1 MLLLDR
7 AYSTTLLEDAV
18 GGPDEW
24 LMTRPSLGIGL
35 PTNLAGRCAL
45 GNFPLVP
52 ADLLGS
58 ISALP
63 VPDRGSRLVLAAADL
78 PSLTAA
84 AALELRQAGISSTE
98 SLGRIAG
105 ALRRSA
111 HPCRT
116 IAGADHTAFEDDD
129 VALVL
134 AALCRTIDIP
144 GTPLRHR
151 VDVCREY
158 LATEDF
164 TGRRTAVRRLRRW
177 MERRGSS
184 ATRRPGGD
192 SAMMTRITSD
202 ASLYRAFERVRDNA
216 RASDRVSREVD
227 RFEASLSDNLRRIGA
242 ALQAGRWR
250 PAPPRRVRIAK
261 QDGSER
267 QLHIPPVG
275 DRVVERA
282 IASAVSEMVDQ
293 RLSPWSFAFRPG
305 RGVQDAVR
313 ALVAIRDEGAT
324 HVARFDIADAFGSI
338 DHGRRMVAFDR
349 FIDDDWARELV
360 AVIVARDLPGIDR
373 SQRLVGIAQGSPLSP
388 LLCNLILDELDDGLL
403 RAGLPAV
410 RYADDLALPAGGAAE
425 ANEALRI
432 AEDLCDGLGFTI
444 NDAKTSVAAF
454 ADVVEF
460 LGEPISASS
469 PPSDAGLDD
478 APPRRRTLYLTSRTA
493 NVHLRQGQVRSVA
506 RDGSLI
512 ASVPVSGVGRL
523 VVVGPMNVSAGL
535 RSHALLHDIDVVF
548 LSRTGSWL
556 GRYDSGRSGDVLCRI
571 AQYRLSDDEQRRL
584 ALARGFVRGKVAN
597 QRALLQRYVR
607 RRGAAALASAIDDLE
622 QSLVAVDSAES
633 RSALMGCEGNA
644 ARTYLTAFARLLPD
658 GAGFNGRNRRPP
670 KDPVNAA
677 LSFGY
682 TLLTG
687 EAHAACATT
696 GLDAAVGI
704 LHDLRSSRPSLAL
717 DLVEEFRPMIV
728 DSVVLSLF
736 RRGRLDEAHFRRGDG
751 AAVLLNDAGRRVLID
766 AYETRMLTRVHST
779 TRGQRVTYRDMMRDQ
794 ASALRRIITEG
805 RHEYSA
811 VGWR

>member
-7 AYSTTLLEDAV
+7 AYSTSLLDDAT
-18 GGPDEW
+18 GSPGQW
-24 LMTRPSLGIGL
+24 LSARPSLGIGL
-35 PTNLAGRCAL
+35 PSTLAGRCAL
-45 GNFPLVP
+45 GNFPLV
-52 ADLLGS
+52 ADDLLTS
-58 ISALP
+58 IEALP
-63 VPDRGSRLVLAAADL
+63 VPERGSRLVLAVADL

-84 AALELRQAGISSTE
+84 AALDLRQAGIPISEQLT
-98 SLGRIAG
+98 RIAV
-105 ALRRSA
+105 AFRRSL

-116 IAGADHTAFEDDD
+116 LAGPDHSAFAEDDA
-129 VALVL
+129 ALVL
-134 AALCRTIDIP
+134 TALCRTIDIP
-144 GTPLRHR
+144 GTPLRYR

-158 LATEDF
+158 LATQDF

-177 MERRGSS
+177 LERRAPASLRHP
-184 ATRRPGGD
+184 ADDT
-192 SAMMTRITSD
+192 AMVSRITSD
-202 ASLYRAFERVRDNA
+202 ANLYGAWERVRDNA
-216 RASDRVSREVD
+216 RATEHRNREVD
-227 RFEASLSDNLRRIGA
+227 RFEASLSQNLRRIGT
-242 ALQAGRWR
+242 ALRAGRWR
-250 PAPPRRVRIAK
+250 PAPPRRVTVPK
-261 QDGSER
+261 PDGSER

-282 IASAVSEMVDQ
+282 IANVLAEMVDQ

-313 ALVAIRDEGAT
+313 ALVTVRDEGAT

-338 DHGRRMVAFDR
+338 DHGQLMIAFDR
-349 FIDDDWARELV
+349 FVDDEWARELV
-360 AVIVARDLPGIDR
+360 ALIVARDLPGLDR

-410 RYADDLALPAGGAAE
+410 RYADDLALPATGAAE
-425 ANEALRI
+425 AKEALRI
-432 AEDLCDGLGFTI
+432 AEDLCDGLGFAI
-444 NDAKTSVAAF
+444 NDAKTSVDAF

-460 LGEPISASS
+460 LGQPISASS
-469 PPSDAGLDD
+469 PPSDPGLDD

-506 RDGSLI
+506 RDGSLV
-512 ASVPVSGVGRL
+512 ASLPVSGVGRL

-556 GRYDSGRSGDVLCRI
+556 GRYDSGRSGDVLCRV
-571 AQYRLSDDEQRRL
+571 AQYRLCDDEPRRL
-584 ALARGFVRGKVAN
+584 TLSRGFVRGKVAN

-607 RRGAAALASAIDDLE
+607 RRGAAALARTIDDLE
-622 QSLVAVDSAES
+622 QSLVAIDAAES

-644 ARTYLTAFARLLPD
+644 ARTYLEAFAQLLPD

-670 KDPVNAA
+670 KDPVNAT

-687 EAHAACATT
+687 EAHAACATA

-704 LHDLRSSRPSLAL
+704 LHDLKGSRPSLAL

-728 DSVVLSLF
+728 DSAVLSLF
-736 RRGRLDEAHFRRGDG
+736 RLGRLEQAHFRSGDG
-751 AAVLLNDAGRRVLID
+751 KAVLLNDAGRRILID

-794 ASALRRIITEG
+794 AVALRNIITEG
-805 RHEYSA
+805 RSEYVA